1 MDTEGG
7 DLQQLAV
14 RQAVFLKLFLHFV
27 RLGGEEMN
35 FKKLLEILKKGEGKN
50 KQLNNIIIIILMG
63 ILLIIAASFFK
74 GNTSTATIANNNNSN
89 GTIASNISS
98 NNSSAEVD
106 TAYENDQENKLKVL
120 LQSIQGVGNTSVMI
134 YFDTGEEQ
142 VPAYNEN
149 NSSSVI
155 NETDNS
161 GGKRTTTQN
170 NSSSSVVLEN
180 NGDKTNPLILKTYKP
195 KVTGV
200 LITAE
205 GADNSDIKL
214 NITNA
219 VSSFFNISVDK
230 VNVYPMKK

>member
-1 MDTEGG
+1 MD
-7 DLQQLAV
+7 
-14 RQAVFLKLFLHFV
+14 
-27 RLGGEEMN
+27 
-35 FKKLLEILKKGEGKN
+35 FKKLLEMLKKGEGKN
-50 KQLNNIIIIILMG
+50 KQMNNIIIIILMG

-74 GNTSTATIANNNNSN
+74 GNTSTATFGNNNNSN
-89 GTIASNISS
+89 GPTASNTSS
-98 NNSSAEVD
+98 SSLSAEVD

-180 NGDKTNPLILKTYKP
+180 NGDKTNPLILKKYKP

-200 LITAE
+200 LIAAE

>member
-1 MDTEGG
+1 
-7 DLQQLAV
+7 
-14 RQAVFLKLFLHFV
+14 
-27 RLGGEEMN
+27 MN
-35 FKKLLEILKKGEGKN
+35 FKKLLEMLKKGEGKN

-89 GTIASNISS
+89 GNGTTASNTSS
-98 NNSSAEVD
+98 DNSSAEVD

-180 NGDKTNPLILKTYKP
+180 NGDKTNPLILKKYKP

-200 LITAE
+200 LIAAE